1 VPQEKLS
8 PPCACFNSAYREGMQ
23 NHKPKTSE
31 KEGERPPFRRKVPV
45 VSARLPDGALVE
57 LLYRS
62 RERKTLFAIAR
73 DGVIWEAENVELPDG
88 RLLIPYSPENNLIT
102 HKAILLPSE
111 AAEYQVEPVLRAL
124 VQGFIHR
131 YVDLPPDFEEVAAH
145 YVLFSWRYDDFPDL
159 PYLRVLG
166 DYGSGKSRFLTT
178 VGSIA
183 YRPIFASGAS
193 TVSPLFRLLDAV
205 GGTLVLDEGD
215 FRFSDEKAEIV
226 KILNNGN
233 ARGFP
238 VLRTE
243 TTPKGEF
250 NPRAFTV
257 YGPKLVSTRQI
268 FDDPALESRC
278 ITAHLGKSEVRLD
291 IPVTLPSEF
300 HDQALSIRNQLLMYR
315 LREAGRMDA
324 EIPAL
329 RDLEPRIAQVFSS
342 LLSSIDD
349 ERARERVLAVARA
362 ASTNLLNLRGDS
374 IEADVVAAALA
385 LQGRRSGAVPVK
397 LIARGLLDNDS
408 VASLSPRAVG
418 AILRRLGFKPRKRQ
432 GNYVLPVEEMDHLA
446 VLAKRYNL
454 TSPAH
459 PPVDIG
465 DVGDEEEDGRHG
477 IQGTNTGLIA

>member
-1 VPQEKLS
+1 MPQKNVF
-8 PPCACFNSAYREGMQ
+8 PPCVNLQTGYREGME
-23 NHKPKTSE
+23 NHKPISSDK
-31 KEGERPPFRRKVPV
+31 KGERPPSRRKVPV
-45 VSARLPDGALVE
+45 VSARLPDGMLVE
-57 LLYRS
+57 LLYRPQ
-62 RERKTLFAIAR
+62 EQKTLFAVAH
-73 DGVIWEAENVELPDG
+73 DGVIREAENVELPDG

-166 DYGSGKSRFLTT
+166 DYGSGKSRFLAT
-178 VGSIA
+178 VGSIV

-193 TVSPLFRLLDAV
+193 TVSPLFRILDAV

-233 ARGFP
+233 AKGFP

-257 YGPKLVSTRQI
+257 YGPKLVSTRQT

-278 ITAHLGKSEVRLD
+278 ITAHLGRGDVRPD
-291 IPVTLPSEF
+291 IPVNLTPEF
-300 HDQALSIRNQLLMYR
+300 HDQALSIRNQLLRYR
-315 LREAGRMDA
+315 LREAGRMDS
-324 EIPAL
+324 ETPAL

-349 ERARERVLAVARA
+349 EKARERVLAVARA

-385 LQGRRSGAVPVK
+385 LQGRTSGAIPVK
-397 LIARGLLDNDS
+397 LIARELSDNDS
-408 VASLSPRAVG
+408 GTSLSPRAVG
-418 AILRRLGFKPRKRQ
+418 AILRRLGLKPRKRQ
-432 GNYVLPVEEMDHLA
+432 GNYVLPVEELTHLPL
-446 VLAKRYNL
+446 LAKRYNL
-454 TSPAH
+454 T
-459 PPVDIG
+459 PPVDMG
-465 DVGDEEEDGRHG
+465 DIGDEEEEGQHGRK
-477 IQGTNTGLIA
+477 GTNTGLIA